1 LTGRITRIM
10 NTIDRYLKKKLL
22 KELEYSPAVVL
33 LGPRQVGKTTLAF
46 DISNQFNAVYLD
58 LESESDRAKLEQPEL
73 YLEDHKDRLIILDE
87 VQRTPG
93 LFPNL
98 RGIID
103 KRRRAGKVNGSFLLL
118 GSASFELLKQSSESL
133 AGRVAYLELDPINTI
148 EVSPSLHDN
157 LWVRGGF
164 PNSLL
169 AVNDE
174 SSLLWRKNFIRT
186 YIERDIPQLGFNISS
201 ENLRRFW
208 TMLCHHQGYQ
218 MNSAELSRSLGIN
231 VKTVDAYL
239 DLLVDLMLVRKLQP
253 WHTNLGKRISK
264 KPKVM
269 IRDSG
274 IVHAL
279 LNIKDKESLLS
290 NPILGNSW
298 ECFVI
303 ENLLSCLSKEASGYY
318 YRSSGGAEIDL
329 LLNWPDGE
337 IWAIEIKRSLNPKL
351 ERGFYSACEDVKPS
365 RKFVVYPGEESYR
378 ISEDVNVISLRGLAE
393 QLISLE
399 N

>member
-1 LTGRITRIM
+1 M

-133 AGRVAYLELDPINTI
+133 AGRVAYLELDPINTL

-378 ISEDVNVISLRGLAE
+378 ISEDINVISLRGLAE
-393 QLISLE
+393 QLISLA

>member
-1 LTGRITRIM
+1 M

-33 LGPRQVGKTTLAF
+33 LGPRQVGKTTLSF

-208 TMLCHHQGYQ
+208 TMLCHHQGCQ

>member
-1 LTGRITRIM
+1 M

-118 GSASFELLKQSSESL
+118 GSASFDLLKQSSESL

-351 ERGFYSACEDVKPS
+351 ERGFYSACEDVKPN

-378 ISEDVNVISLRGLAE
+378 ISEDINVISLRGLAE
-393 QLISLE
+393 QLISLA

>member
-1 LTGRITRIM
+1 M

-33 LGPRQVGKTTLAF
+33 FGPRQVGKTTLAF

-351 ERGFYSACEDVKPS
+351 ERGFYSACEDVKPN

-378 ISEDVNVISLRGLAE
+378 ISEDINVISLRGLAE
-393 QLISLE
+393 QLISLA

>member
-1 LTGRITRIM
+1 M

-148 EVSPSLHDN
+148 EVSPSLQYN

-208 TMLCHHQGYQ
+208 TMLCHHQGCQ

-351 ERGFYSACEDVKPS
+351 ERGFYSACEDVKPT

-378 ISEDVNVISLRGLAE
+378 ISEDINVISLRGLAE

>member
-1 LTGRITRIM
+1 M

-148 EVSPSLHDN
+148 EVSPSSQDN
-157 LWVRGGF
+157 LWERGGF

-174 SSLLWRKNFIRT
+174 ASLLWRKNFIRT

-208 TMLCHHQGYQ
+208 TMLCHHQGCQ

-290 NPILGNSW
+290 NPTLGNSW

-351 ERGFYSACEDVKPS
+351 ERGFYSACEDVKPT

-378 ISEDVNVISLRGLAE
+378 ISEDINVISLRGLAE

>member
-1 LTGRITRIM
+1 M

-186 YIERDIPQLGFNISS
+186 YVERDIPQLGFNISS

-351 ERGFYSACEDVKPS
+351 ERGFYSACEDVKPN

-378 ISEDVNVISLRGLAE
+378 ISEDINVISLRGLAE

>member
-1 LTGRITRIM
+1 M

-148 EVSPSLHDN
+148 EVSPSSQDN

-208 TMLCHHQGYQ
+208 TMLCHHQGCQ

-351 ERGFYSACEDVKPS
+351 ERGFYSACEDVKPT

>member
-1 LTGRITRIM
+1 M

-73 YLEDHKDRLIILDE
+73 YLEDHKDQLIILDE

-98 RGIID
+98 RGVID

-133 AGRVAYLELDPINTI
+133 AGRVAYLELDPINII
-148 EVSPSLHDN
+148 EVSPSWQDN

-169 AVNDE
+169 AVNNE

-208 TMLCHHQGYQ
+208 TMLCHHQGCP
-218 MNSAELSRSLGIN
+218 MNSSELSRSLGIN
-231 VKTVDAYL
+231 VKTVNAYL

-264 KPKVM
+264 TPKVM

-303 ENLLSCLSKEASGYY
+303 ENLLSCLPKEASAYY

-329 LLNWPDGE
+329 LLNLPDGK
-337 IWAIEIKRSLNPKL
+337 IWAIEIKRSLKPKL

-378 ISEDVNVISLRGLAE
+378 IAEDIDVISLSDLAN
-393 QLISLE
+393 QLISLDTYS
-399 N
+399 

>member
-1 LTGRITRIM
+1 M

-378 ISEDVNVISLRGLAE
+378 ISEDINVISLRGLAE
-393 QLISLE
+393 QLISLA

>member
-1 LTGRITRIM
+1 M

-46 DISNQFNAVYLD
+46 DVSNQFNAVYLD

-118 GSASFELLKQSSESL
+118 GPASFELLKQSSESL

-148 EVSPSLHDN
+148 EVSPSLQDN

-208 TMLCHHQGYQ
+208 TMLCHHQGCQ

-303 ENLLSCLSKEASGYY
+303 ENLLSCLSKEASAYY

-351 ERGFYSACEDVKPS
+351 ERGFYSACEDVKPT

-378 ISEDVNVISLRGLAE
+378 ISEDINVISLLGLAE
-393 QLISLE
+393 QLIYLE
-399 N
+399 S

>member
-1 LTGRITRIM
+1 M

-46 DISNQFNAVYLD
+46 DVSNQFNAVYLD

-148 EVSPSLHDN
+148 EVSPSSQDN

-208 TMLCHHQGYQ
+208 TMLCHHQGCQ

-351 ERGFYSACEDVKPS
+351 ERGFYSACEDVKPT

-378 ISEDVNVISLRGLAE
+378 ISEDINVISLRGLAE

>member
-1 LTGRITRIM
+1 M

-33 LGPRQVGKTTLAF
+33 FGPRQVGKTTLAF
-46 DISNQFNAVYLD
+46 DVSNQFNSVYLD

-148 EVSPSLHDN
+148 EVSPSSQDN

-174 SSLLWRKNFIRT
+174 ASLLWRKNFIRT

-208 TMLCHHQGYQ
+208 TMLCHHQGCQ

-351 ERGFYSACEDVKPS
+351 ERGFYSACEDVKPT

-378 ISEDVNVISLRGLAE
+378 ISEDINVISLRGLAE
-393 QLISLE
+393 QLISLDI
-399 N
+399 

>member
-1 LTGRITRIM
+1 MTGRITRIM
-10 NTIDRYLKKKLL
+10 NSIDRYLKKKLL
-22 KELEYSPAVVL
+22 KELEYSPAGVL

-58 LESESDRAKLEQPEL
+58 LESESDRAKLDQPEL
-73 YLEDHKDRLIILDE
+73 YLEDHKDQLIILDE

-148 EVSPSLHDN
+148 EVSPSLQDN

-201 ENLRRFW
+201 EN
-208 TMLCHHQGYQ
+208 
-218 MNSAELSRSLGIN
+218 
-231 VKTVDAYL
+231 
-239 DLLVDLMLVRKLQP
+239 
-253 WHTNLGKRISK
+253 
-264 KPKVM
+264 
-269 IRDSG
+269 
-274 IVHAL
+274 
-279 LNIKDKESLLS
+279 
-290 NPILGNSW
+290 
-298 ECFVI
+298 CFFM
-303 ENLLSCLSKEASGYY
+303 
-318 YRSSGGAEIDL
+318 SS
-329 LLNWPDGE
+329 
-337 IWAIEIKRSLNPKL
+337 S
-351 ERGFYSACEDVKPS
+351 
-365 RKFVVYPGEESYR
+365 
-378 ISEDVNVISLRGLAE
+378 
-393 QLISLE
+393 
-399 N
+399 

>member
-1 LTGRITRIM
+1 M
-10 NTIDRYLKKKLL
+10 NTIDRYLKKKIL

-73 YLEDHKDRLIILDE
+73 YLEDHKDQLIILDE

-148 EVSPSLHDN
+148 EVSPSLYDN

-351 ERGFYSACEDVKPS
+351 ERGFYSACKDVKPS

-393 QLISLE
+393 QLISPE

>member
-1 LTGRITRIM
+1 M

-46 DISNQFNAVYLD
+46 DVSNQFNAVYLD

-148 EVSPSLHDN
+148 EVSPSSQDN

-174 SSLLWRKNFIRT
+174 ASLLWRKNFIRT

-218 MNSAELSRSLGIN
+218 MNSAKLSRSLGIN

-351 ERGFYSACEDVKPS
+351 ERGFYSACEDVKPT

-378 ISEDVNVISLRGLAE
+378 ISEDINVISLRGLAE

>member
-1 LTGRITRIM
+1 M

-46 DISNQFNAVYLD
+46 DVSNQFNSVYLD

-148 EVSPSLHDN
+148 EVSPSSQDN

-174 SSLLWRKNFIRT
+174 ASLLWRKNFIRT

-208 TMLCHHQGYQ
+208 TMLCHHQGCQ

-351 ERGFYSACEDVKPS
+351 ERGFYSACEDVKPT

-378 ISEDVNVISLRGLAE
+378 ISEDINVISLRGLAE

>member
-1 LTGRITRIM
+1 M

-22 KELEYSPAVVL
+22 KELEYSPAAVL

-46 DISNQFNAVYLD
+46 DVSNQFNAVYLD

-103 KRRRAGKVNGSFLLL
+103 KRRRAAKVNGSFLLL

-148 EVSPSLHDN
+148 EVSPSLYDN

-253 WHTNLGKRISK
+253 WHTNSGKRISK

-351 ERGFYSACEDVKPS
+351 ERGFYSACKDVKPS

-378 ISEDVNVISLRGLAE
+378 ISEDVNVISLKGLVE

>member
-1 LTGRITRIM
+1 M

-148 EVSPSLHDN
+148 EVSPSSQDN

-208 TMLCHHQGYQ
+208 TMLCHHQGCQ

-351 ERGFYSACEDVKPS
+351 ERGFYSACEDVKPT

-378 ISEDVNVISLRGLAE
+378 ISEDINVISLRGLAE

>member
-1 LTGRITRIM
+1 M

-174 SSLLWRKNFIRT
+174 SSFLWRKNFIRT

-208 TMLCHHQGYQ
+208 TMLCHHQGCQ

>member
-1 LTGRITRIM
+1 M

-186 YIERDIPQLGFNISS
+186 YVERDIPQLGFNISS

-378 ISEDVNVISLRGLAE
+378 ISEDINVISLRGLAE

>member
-1 LTGRITRIM
+1 MTGRIARIM
-10 NTIDRYLKKKLL
+10 NTIDRYLKTKLL

-46 DISNQFNAVYLD
+46 DISKQFNAVYLD
-58 LESESDRAKLEQPEL
+58 LESEADRAKLDQPEL
-73 YLEDHKDRLIILDE
+73 YFEDHKDQLIILDE

-118 GSASFELLKQSSESL
+118 GSASFDLLKQSSESL
-133 AGRVAYLELDPINTI
+133 AGRVAYLELDPINMI
-148 EVSPSLHDN
+148 EVAAPLQDN

-174 SSLLWRKNFIRT
+174 SSLLWRKNCIRT
-186 YIERDIPQLGFNISS
+186 YIERDIPQLGFRISS
-201 ENLRRFW
+201 EDLRRFW
-208 TMLCHHQGYQ
+208 TMLCHHQGCPI
-218 MNSAELSRSLGIN
+218 NSAELSRSLGIN
-231 VKTVDAYL
+231 VKTVNTYL

-264 KPKVM
+264 TPKVL

-290 NPILGNSW
+290 NPIIGNSW

-303 ENLLSCLSKEASGYY
+303 ENLISCLPKEASAYY

-329 LLNWPDGE
+329 LLVWPDGK
-337 IWAIEIKRSLNPKL
+337 IWAIEIKRSLKPKL

-378 ISEDVNVISLRGLAE
+378 LAEDIDVISLKRLAD
-393 QLISLE
+393 QLITF
-399 N
+399 NY

>member
-1 LTGRITRIM
+1 
-10 NTIDRYLKKKLL
+10 
-22 KELEYSPAVVL
+22 
-33 LGPRQVGKTTLAF
+33 
-46 DISNQFNAVYLD
+46 
-58 LESESDRAKLEQPEL
+58 
-73 YLEDHKDRLIILDE
+73 
-87 VQRTPG
+87 
-93 LFPNL
+93 
-98 RGIID
+98 
-103 KRRRAGKVNGSFLLL
+103 
-118 GSASFELLKQSSESL
+118 L

-148 EVSPSLHDN
+148 EVSPSLQDN

-208 TMLCHHQGYQ
+208 TMLCHHQGCQ

-303 ENLLSCLSKEASGYY
+303 ENLLSCLSKEASAYY

-337 IWAIEIKRSLNPKL
+337 IWAIEIKRSLKPKI

-378 ISEDVNVISLRGLAE
+378 VAEDIDVISLSDLAN
-393 QLISLE
+393 QLIYLDT
-399 N
+399 

>member
-1 LTGRITRIM
+1 M

-148 EVSPSLHDN
+148 EVSPSSQDN

-208 TMLCHHQGYQ
+208 TMLCHHQGCQ

-351 ERGFYSACEDVKPS
+351 ERGFYSACEDVKPT

-378 ISEDVNVISLRGLAE
+378 ISEDINVISLRGLAE
-393 QLISLE
+393 QLTSLDI
-399 N
+399 

>member
-1 LTGRITRIM
+1 M

-208 TMLCHHQGYQ
+208 TMLCHHQGCQ

-269 IRDSG
+269 IRDNG

-378 ISEDVNVISLRGLAE
+378 ISEDINVISLRGLAE

>member
-1 LTGRITRIM
+1 
-10 NTIDRYLKKKLL
+10 
-22 KELEYSPAVVL
+22 
-33 LGPRQVGKTTLAF
+33 
-46 DISNQFNAVYLD
+46 
-58 LESESDRAKLEQPEL
+58 
-73 YLEDHKDRLIILDE
+73 
-87 VQRTPG
+87 
-93 LFPNL
+93 
-98 RGIID
+98 
-103 KRRRAGKVNGSFLLL
+103 
-118 GSASFELLKQSSESL
+118 
-133 AGRVAYLELDPINTI
+133 
-148 EVSPSLHDN
+148 
-157 LWVRGGF
+157 
-164 PNSLL
+164 
-169 AVNDE
+169 
-174 SSLLWRKNFIRT
+174 
-186 YIERDIPQLGFNISS
+186 
-201 ENLRRFW
+201 
-208 TMLCHHQGYQ
+208 
-218 MNSAELSRSLGIN
+218 MNSAKLSRSLGIN

-378 ISEDVNVISLRGLAE
+378 ISEDINVISLRGLAE
-393 QLISLE
+393 QLISLA

>member
-1 LTGRITRIM
+1 M

-201 ENLRRFW
+201 ENLKRFW

-351 ERGFYSACEDVKPS
+351 ERGFYSACEDVKPN

-378 ISEDVNVISLRGLAE
+378 ISEDINVISLRGLAE

>member
-1 LTGRITRIM
+1 M

-46 DISNQFNAVYLD
+46 DVSNQFNAVYLD

-148 EVSPSLHDN
+148 EVSPSSQDN

-208 TMLCHHQGYQ
+208 TMLCHHQGCQ

-231 VKTVDAYL
+231 VKTVDEYL

-303 ENLLSCLSKEASGYY
+303 ENLLSCLSKEASAYY

-337 IWAIEIKRSLNPKL
+337 IWAIEIKRSLKPKI

-378 ISEDVNVISLRGLAE
+378 VAEDIDVISLSDLAN
-393 QLISLE
+393 QLISLDTQS
-399 N
+399 